1 MGHEDFDFD
10 GSFLQHKICAVVA
23 AKTLKNFTKILKST
37 QYLNMS

>member
-10 GSFLQHKICAVVA
+10 GSFLQYKICAVVA
-23 AKTLKNFTKILKST
+23 AKTLENFTKILKTT